1 MMRILVVG
9 AGATGGYF
17 GGRLAEAGRDVTFL
31 VRAGRAD
38 HLRAHGLRIVSPC
51 GDLTLQPSL
60 TSAANLDGPFDI
72 VLVAVKAFALD
83 AAMGDFAPAV
93 GPATTVIPI
102 LNGMKHVDAL
112 SARFGRE
119 RIVGGVCKIG
129 ATVDDER
136 RIVHFN
142 ETHVLSYGELDGS
155 VSERI
160 RRVDGLMRDAHFAAL
175 LSTDIRNEMWRK
187 WIMLASLGGLTCLMR
202 GNVGEIAGATGG
214 KAVALR
220 ILTEVVAAARAQGAV
235 ASDSF
240 VQGVATMLTDEN
252 SSGASSMYRDLQ
264 KGNPI
269 EAEQIIG
276 DLVAGA
282 RARSVA
288 TPMLDVVLASL
299 SVYQNGLARM

>member
-31 VRAGRAD
+31 VRPGRAD
-38 HLRAHGLRIVSPC
+38 HLRAHGLRIVSPR

-60 TSAANLDGPFDI
+60 TSAANLDGSFDI

-83 AAMGDFAPAV
+83 AAMADFAPAV
-93 GPATTVIPI
+93 GPATTVVPI
-102 LNGMKHVDAL
+102 LNGMRHVDTL
-112 SARFGRE
+112 STRFGRE
-119 RIVGGVCKIG
+119 RVVGGVCKIG
-129 ATVDDER
+129 ATVDDEG

-142 ETHVLSYGELDGS
+142 ETHVLSYGELDGAS
-155 VSERI
+155 SDRI
-160 RRVDGLMRDAHFAAL
+160 RNLDGFMREAGFDAQ

-202 GNVGEIAGATGG
+202 GNIGEIAGASGG
-214 KAVALR
+214 KAAALQV
-220 ILTEVVAAARAQGAV
+220 LSEVVAVARAEGAV
-235 ASDSF
+235 ASDAF
-240 VQGVATMLTDEN
+240 IQDVATMLTAEN

-269 EAEQIIG
+269 EAEQFIG
-276 DLVAGA
+276 DLVVRA
-282 RARSVA
+282 RAHSVV
-288 TPMLDVVLASL
+288 TPLLDVVLANL
-299 SVYQNGLARM
+299 SVYQNRLARM